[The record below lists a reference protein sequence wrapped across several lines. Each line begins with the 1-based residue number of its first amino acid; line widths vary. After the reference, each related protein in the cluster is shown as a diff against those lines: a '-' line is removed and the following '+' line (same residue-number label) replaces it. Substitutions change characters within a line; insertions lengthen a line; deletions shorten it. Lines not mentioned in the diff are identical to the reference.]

1 MDRFLQRL
9 AEPRPILLDGATG
22 TELTRRG
29 VNTDLP
35 LWSARALIEAP
46 PVVRQIHR
54 DYVDAGAELIVANTF
69 RSNWRTLSRAGLE
82 SRGAELN
89 RLAVELAREAAAGA
103 PREMFVAASVA
114 PVEDCYHPELVPD
127 DAALREE
134 HARMAE
140 WLAAATPDVI
150 WIETMNTLREAGAAL
165 SAARSTGLPCAISFV
180 LDESGRLLSGESLRE
195 AVALA
200 ETGGACA
207 VGVNCMPPRGV
218 SAALPTLRAQT
229 ALPLAAYAHIGN
241 PEPIRG
247 WHFSESVSPADYAG
261 MARGWVNAGARIVG
275 GCCGTTPAHI
285 TAVAR
290 SLAST

>member
-9 AEPRPILLDGATG
+9 AEPRLILLDGATG
-22 TELTRRG
+22 TELSRRG

-46 PVVRQIHR
+46 EVVRQIHR

-69 RSNWRTLSRAGLE
+69 RTNWRTLSRVGMFG
-82 SRGAELN
+82 RGAELN

-103 PREMFVAASVA
+103 PREVFVAASVA
-114 PVEDCYHPELVPD
+114 PVEDCYHPERVPE
-127 DAALREE
+127 DAALRDE

-140 WLAAATPDVI
+140 WLASARPDVI
-150 WIETMNTLREAGAAL
+150 WIETMNTLREGAAAME
-165 SAARSTGLPCAISFV
+165 AARDTGLPYAISFV

-207 VGVNCMPPRGV
+207 IGINCMPPRGM
-218 SAALPTLRAQT
+218 SAALPKLRGQT

-247 WHFSESVSPADYAG
+247 WNFSESVSPTEYADL
-261 MARGWVNAGARIVG
+261 ARGWVDAGAKIVG
-275 GCCGTTPAHI
+275 GCCGTTPEHI
-285 TAVAR
+285 AAVAR
-290 SLAST
+290 SLSTA